1 MRAFG
6 DGHAPHTVE
15 SLCEVG
21 EEDYTNNNNNS
32 SYIGDEESDLGHGA
46 RHGSSSGFY

>member
-15 SLCEVG
+15 SESFERG
-21 EEDYTNNNNNS
+21 NEDY
-32 SYIGDEESDLGHGA
+32 DEEEEYGEDDDNSEVVVV
-46 RHGSSSGFY
+46 S